1 MTTNSNMSNN
11 RYRDIVTHVSTALD
25 VQISV
30 YGMWN
35 EVAADVVKLGE
46 GAGDGVVLN
55 LLLRKKDGR
64 EVTATRKLAHL
75 KTVDPDGYKQAKD
88 DAKAIREIIKEQA
101 ETRGLDKATPRQIIS
116 RVTEK
121 AAEMIGMP
129 KPETTGSNGGSTSYD
144 KVAEALRTLRN
155 HLPQC
160 EVEIFAEME
169 TTWADLEEIAVR
181 IGLLKEAE

>member
-1 MTTNSNMSNN
+1 MTTASISNMSNN
-11 RYRDIVTHVSTALD
+11 RYRDIVTHVTTALD

-35 EVAADVVKLGE
+35 EVSTDVVQLGE
-46 GAGDGVVLN
+46 AVVLN

-88 DAKAIREIIKEQA
+88 DAKAVREIIKEQA

-129 KPETTGSNGGSTSYD
+129 KPEATGSNGGSTSYD

-160 EVEIFAEME
+160 EAEVFAEME

-181 IGLLKEAE
+181 IGLLKESE

>member
-1 MTTNSNMSNN
+1 MNTHN
-11 RYRDIVTHVSTALD
+11 RYRDIVTTTGAALD
-25 VQISV
+25 AQISA

-35 EVAADVVKLGE
+35 EVSAHVVQLGE
-46 GAGDGVVLN
+46 AVVFN

-64 EVTATRKLAHL
+64 EAMATRKLAHL

-88 DAKAIREIIKEQA
+88 DAKAVREIIKEQA
-101 ETRGLDKATPRQIIS
+101 ESRGLDKATPRQIIS

-144 KVAEALRTLRN
+144 KVCEAMRTLRN

-160 EVEIFAEME
+160 EVEIFAELE

-181 IGLLKEAE
+181 LGMLKESD